1 MLCLPFGV
9 GRNGVFRA
17 TNPGESTMI
26 KAFGFGIVLVA
37 AFCAPGATADPITY
51 YYTGQDFTQVNP
63 HIRQAAPFPVMS
75 Q

>member
-1 MLCLPFGV
+1 MRISQTTFSLAIVCL
-9 GRNGVFRA
+9 
-17 TNPGESTMI
+17 
-26 KAFGFGIVLVA
+26 A
-37 AFCAPGATADPITY
+37 ALCAPGATAGSITY